1 MDLMVENDSPN
12 GVCYICGY
20 AAKKQE
26 KFIKELFFIYL
37 FIL

>member
-1 MDLMVENDSPN
+1 MTHQN

-26 KFIKELFFIYL
+26 KFIKELLFIYL
-37 FIL
+37 FIYFIG